1 VLLLRSALLS
11 KAKKAIEALK
21 MRIEELQASE
31 NRNRDI
37 EAKFINLQQSQS
49 VIENSYQ
56 LQVQELSEQ
65 LSRCRESLSQKESE
79 RNLAEDKLVS
89 SSVHTPGRDVYVAL
103 CLTAHARICLCCT
116 YVE

>member
-1 VLLLRSALLS
+1 MKL
-11 KAKKAIEALK
+11 
-21 MRIEELQASE
+21 RIEELQASDIK
-31 NRNRDI
+31 NRDI

-65 LSRCRESLSQKESE
+65 LSRCRDNLSQKENE

-89 SSVHTPGRDVYVAL
+89 DVISVVL
-103 CLTAHARICLCCT
+103 
-116 YVE
+116 